1 VNVLVILQG
10 PTTTANPPTPDC
22 TRPAT
27 SPNTTASTCASSAS
41 AAPSPAS
48 NARRGYHLDRMLTS
62 ARTYDGELHR
72 TVGCR
77 CKRRGAFGPAV
88 RHARICSIFRQPGG
102 GRADVRATVP
112 MLVPSQR
119 VGLRCGCS
127 ATALWPPRRSRG
139 PSPHRPS
146 PPIRAGVGPH
156 RVLRA
161 LPGTQRTGRRKPGE
175 SPGVV
180 RRAGAGVGAR
190 SRLHGIEAPD
200 QMCVELSGEAVGVAC
215 FVVPTAVSVNARPL
229 SLVSTMP
236 SATEAPVWAAL
247 APASAIARVRRVKC
261 SERRLRSGCGRQF
274 GLGFDA
280 TYCPVGTSDRDAAP
294 APNARERDLR

>member
-146 PPIRAGVGPH
+146 PTDTSWRRTSPRPTSIAGYSTH
-156 RVLRA
+156 RTPKAWRVA
-161 LPGTQRTGRRKPGE
+161 GRRATCRRGCWRTVSVARHRGPR
-175 SPGVV
+175 PDV
-180 RRAGAGVGAR
+180 RRA
-190 SRLHGIEAPD
+190 
-200 QMCVELSGEAVGVAC
+200 
-215 FVVPTAVSVNARPL
+215 
-229 SLVSTMP
+229 
-236 SATEAPVWAAL
+236 
-247 APASAIARVRRVKC
+247 
-261 SERRLRSGCGRQF
+261 ER
-274 GLGFDA
+274 
-280 TYCPVGTSDRDAAP
+280 
-294 APNARERDLR
+294 